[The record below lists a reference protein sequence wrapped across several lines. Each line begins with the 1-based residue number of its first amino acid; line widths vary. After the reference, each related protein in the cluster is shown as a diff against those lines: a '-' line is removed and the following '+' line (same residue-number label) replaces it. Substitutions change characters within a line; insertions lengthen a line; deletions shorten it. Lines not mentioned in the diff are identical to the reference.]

1 MIKKFIPLII
11 LGIVL
16 TGCTSKEV
24 PPDVQTYPETELPN
38 ETGQSAKDTLQTL
51 HVQPEHFQYVVDWLS
66 DTEIVYVEQEENT
79 YAIKSFNRL
88 TGKSELIDR
97 EDSFINDVLVH
108 PSKKYLL
115 IHTSD
120 DSDSATVKIIS
131 LDGTV
136 LHQLAIESKEL
147 SVEWNDID
155 ENLVLLTA
163 FHDDWSFDLFY
174 YDGHEEE
181 MSSLSLEDPFP
192 KWLGTEQLL
201 TLSEN
206 GAVSAYDVK
215 TDETSPTG
223 ISGVVQ
229 FETYFDSLLTMQPGE
244 GEKVLL
250 EMRNGEGKLM
260 GKVEMPAV
268 SSFSGLVMPEMDW
281 LSADEVRMKVPTAGG
296 KLDEMTAP
304 FQLADIR
311 GGQVNVL
318 MDDVPDG
325 PLHCSPAGTYCL
337 TGYEGEDVLDLAKKE
352 LNKWLEQ

>member
-1 MIKKFIPLII
+1 MKKFIPLII
-11 LGIVL
+11 LGLVL
-16 TGCTSKEV
+16 SGCTSKEG
-24 PPDVQTYPETELPN
+24 PPELNANTGMELPN
-38 ETGQSAKDTLQTL
+38 ENDQSAEDTLQTL
-51 HVQPEHFQYVVDWLS
+51 HVQPEQFQYVVDWLS
-66 DTEIVYVEQEENT
+66 ESEIVYVEQEENT

-136 LHQLAIESKEL
+136 LHQLTIDSKEL
-147 SVEWNDID
+147 SVEWNDLD

-163 FHDDWSFDLFY
+163 FDDNWSFDLFY
-174 YDGHEEE
+174 YDGHEQE
-181 MSSLSLEDPFP
+181 MTSLSLEDPFP
-192 KWLGTEQLL
+192 KWLGKDQLL
-201 TLSEN
+201 TLNESGELY
-206 GAVSAYDVK
+206 AYHVS
-215 TDETSPTG
+215 TEETSATG
-223 ISGVVQ
+223 ISDVVQ
-229 FETYFDSLLTMQPGE
+229 FETYFDSLLTMQPSE
-244 GEKVLL
+244 GQKVSL

-260 GKVEMPAV
+260 GKVEMPAIT
-268 SSFSGLVMPEMDW
+268 SFSGLVMPEMDW
-281 LSADEVRMKVPTAGG
+281 LSANEVRMKVPTADG

-304 FQLADIR
+304 FQLADIQE
-311 GGQVNVL
+311 GQVKVL
-318 MDDVPDG
+318 MEEVPDG

-337 TGYEGEDVLDLAKKE
+337 TGYEGEDVLDLAKRE